1 MKAKEISIDVNV
13 DWASP
18 SIFQQLEA
26 QISQRVKGR
35 LLRLVVTK
43 SDACGGTCEVGFISS
58 TDDAPDTS
66 DRSNSILTYLPNKAS
81 PSNRFTVV
89 LSIPTGIGAEI
100 GGHAGDAGPFSMLLG
115 EVCDRLILHPNV
127 VNASDINEMPPNALY
142 VEGSTLTRLL
152 MGTGALA
159 PVRSNRVGVFIES
172 GESDAVEAVINSVNA
187 AVSSYGLNCPFIKMF
202 PPTITSDY
210 AVANSGRI
218 TGTLDHLEEL
228 GTRIK
233 QRLGEIDCIAI
244 ASSIKI
250 PTEIKEAYYA
260 GQYPLNPY
268 GGAEALLTH
277 YISETYGIQSAHSP
291 MITMEDMG
299 MMTGIV
305 DPRLAAEVISVAF
318 FQSVLKGL
326 RKSPRLISVE
336 HALHMHAITASDV
349 DALVIPDGCLGL
361 PILAALHR
369 GTAVIAVRENRNLMR
384 NPLSDIFSKFPN
396 LYIAETYLEAC
407 GLLVSIKAGIATRS
421 LRRPLNYTP
430 IYG

>member
-1 MKAKEISIDVNV
+1 MKAEEISIDVNV
-13 DWASP
+13 DWTSP
-18 SIFQQLEA
+18 AIFEQLEA
-26 QISQRVKGR
+26 QVSQSVKGR

-43 SDACGGTCEVGFISS
+43 SDAHGGTCEVGFLAG
-58 TDDAPDTS
+58 TDDAPNTA

-100 GGHAGDAGPFSMLLG
+100 GGHAGDAGPFSMLIG

-172 GESDAVEAVINSVNA
+172 GEKDAVEAVINSVNA
-187 AVSSYGLNCPFIKMF
+187 AVSSYGLNCPFVKMF
-202 PPTITSDY
+202 PPTITADY
-210 AVANSGRI
+210 VVTNSGRI
-218 TGTLDHLEEL
+218 TGSIDHLEEL
-228 GTRIK
+228 GIRV
-233 QRLGEIDCIAI
+233 QEHLGEVDCIAI

-250 PTEIKEAYYA
+250 PNNIKEAYYA
-260 GQYPLNPY
+260 GQYLLNPY

-277 YISETYGIQSAHSP
+277 YISETYGVQSAHSP
-291 MITMEDMG
+291 MITTEELG

-305 DPRLAAEVISVAF
+305 DPRLAAEVISVTF

-326 RKSPRLISVE
+326 RKSPRLIPAE
-336 HALHMHAITASDV
+336 HALHMHGITASDV
-349 DALVIPDGCLGL
+349 DVLVIPDGCLGL
-361 PILAALHR
+361 TVLAALHR
-369 GTAVIAVRENRNLMR
+369 GTAVIAVKENRNLMR
-384 NPLSDIFSKFPN
+384 NPLGEIFSEFPN
-396 LYIAETYLEAC
+396 LYVAETYLEAC
-407 GLLVSIKAGIATRS
+407 GLLVSIKAGIAACS
-421 LRRPLNYTP
+421 LRRPLNHTQVFE
-430 IYG
+430 